1 MKVWLR
7 SEMGMLGISIFYMIW
22 LIAIHALSNFTGVS
36 NLLFQILGYLP
47 IPILAW
53 TVFSDTLRPCLK
65 LQYPKLIVLLIVV
78 YAGLGI
84 YEVYKGARIDGVLGL
99 FFLVGPMEEVLFRGI
114 LYQRFCTHRSKFMS
128 WLLTGI
134 MFSFMH
140 IGQRVFVDGYLGV
153 ALIGVMIIFTLQA
166 LFLSGLFI
174 LLFEA
179 SGTLWIPMLTHSLWD
194 LHSGCTLVLILGMF
208 LYFYGKNSK
217 ASKQM
222 KEEMAV

>member
-7 SEMGMLGISIFYMIW
+7 SELGMLGISIFYMVW
-22 LIAIHALSNFTGVS
+22 LIVIHALSSITGVS

-65 LQYPKLIVLLIVV
+65 LHYPKLLLLLIVV

-84 YEVYKGARIDGVLGL
+84 YEVNKGARIDSVLGL

-114 LYQRFCTHRSKFMS
+114 LYQRFCAHQSKFMS
-128 WLLTGI
+128 WLLTGVL
-134 MFSFMH
+134 FSFMH
-140 IGQRVFVDGYLGV
+140 IGQRVFVDGYLGTE
-153 ALIGVMIIFTLQA
+153 LIGVMIIFTLQA

-174 LLFEA
+174 LLLEA
-179 SGTLWIPMLTHSLWD
+179 SGTLWIPMLIHSLWD